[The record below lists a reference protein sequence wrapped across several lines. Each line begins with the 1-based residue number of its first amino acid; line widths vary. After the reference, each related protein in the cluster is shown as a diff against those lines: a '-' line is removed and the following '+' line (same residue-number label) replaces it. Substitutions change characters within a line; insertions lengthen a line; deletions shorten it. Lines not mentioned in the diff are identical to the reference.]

1 MKTVL
6 ILVHYILI
14 TLPTTAIMKTQ
25 KKTVSMFKSVSG
37 KKVESPESDEKRH
50 LLTGSQSLLP
60 DSARESNLNLGLTV
74 PGEARRKTS
83 NVAFEPQSVI
93 VNEGD
98 SESIAE
104 DLISV
109 SQRALTITTP
119 QVIINQFHHR
129 CSLLLQARFYN

>member
-1 MKTVL
+1 
-6 ILVHYILI
+6 
-14 TLPTTAIMKTQ
+14 MKTQ
-25 KKTVSMFKSVSG
+25 KKTVSIFKSVSG

-83 NVAFEPQSVI
+83 NVAFEPQSAT

-119 QVIINQFHHR
+119 QVIRNQFHHR
-129 CSLLLQARFYN
+129 CLLLRQARFYN